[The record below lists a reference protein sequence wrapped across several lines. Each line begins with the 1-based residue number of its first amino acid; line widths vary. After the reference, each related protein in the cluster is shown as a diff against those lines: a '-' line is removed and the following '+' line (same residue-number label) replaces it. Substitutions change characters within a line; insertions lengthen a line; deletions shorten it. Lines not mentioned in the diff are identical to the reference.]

1 MSIYQKKLFKKSRL
15 QLYLK
20 RIVFFSNKRILS
32 FQEKIFTILYK
43 KEFCLTF
50 IKKKFY
56 VTIFIYK
63 KIFQYGIYYYFLKE
77 NIL

>member
-1 MSIYQKKLFKKSRL
+1 MSIYQKKKLFKKSRL

-56 VTIFIYK
+56 FTKRYFNMGFIIIF
-63 KIFQYGIYYYFLKE
+63 
-77 NIL
+77 